1 MLPFLTQ
8 EERAE
13 IDRLLGANDPF
24 YLHPKQRVA
33 YTSTATELLFGGAAG
48 PGKSH
53 LLRVAA
59 IKWCLDIP
67 GLQVYLF
74 RRTHP
79 DLMKNHMEGPG
90 GFPVLMADFIARKQ
104 ARINYGEGYIAF
116 NNRSKIFLCHC
127 QYEQDVYKYKGA
139 EIHVLMP
146 DELTSFTET
155 IYRFLRGRV
164 RLGSL
169 KVPEKYKGQFP
180 RVVAG
185 SNPGDVGHNWVKQA
199 FVDNGPPFEIIHMPR
214 TEGGMRRQFIPGRLE
229 DNPTLTDNDPD
240 YEQRLEGLGDA
251 ALVRA
256 MREGDWDIV
265 AGGMFDDLWKRPV
278 HTIESFEIPRSWS
291 IDRAF
296 DWGSSKPFSV
306 GWWATSDGTTAP
318 NGRTYPRGTLF
329 RNLCWTSQAGPS
341 GHLDL

>member
-1 MLPFLTQ
+1 MQLLQTNSELLALLPFLTQ

-33 YTSTATELLFGGAAG
+33 YTSTATEILFGGAAG

-139 EIHVLMP
+139 EIHVLM
-146 DELTSFTET
+146 
-155 IYRFLRGRV
+155 
-164 RLGSL
+164 
-169 KVPEKYKGQFP
+169 
-180 RVVAG
+180 
-185 SNPGDVGHNWVKQA
+185 
-199 FVDNGPPFEIIHMPR
+199 
-214 TEGGMRRQFIPGRLE
+214 
-229 DNPTLTDNDPD
+229 
-240 YEQRLEGLGDA
+240 
-251 ALVRA
+251 
-256 MREGDWDIV
+256 
-265 AGGMFDDLWKRPV
+265 
-278 HTIESFEIPRSWS
+278 
-291 IDRAF
+291 
-296 DWGSSKPFSV
+296 
-306 GWWATSDGTTAP
+306 
-318 NGRTYPRGTLF
+318 
-329 RNLCWTSQAGPS
+329 
-341 GHLDL
+341 